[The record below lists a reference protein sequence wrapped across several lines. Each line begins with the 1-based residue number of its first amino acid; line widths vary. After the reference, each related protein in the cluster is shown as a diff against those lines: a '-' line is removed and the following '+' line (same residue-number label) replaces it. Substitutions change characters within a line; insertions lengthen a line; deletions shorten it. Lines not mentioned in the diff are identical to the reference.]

1 MASGCPCSAE
11 DRSRRVLMVRR
22 LHPAVS
28 MQSLLQTFGA
38 FGSITGCKVFTHKS
52 GRTAAATWLPC
63 SWQQCTTSSSS
74 NSINRSSSSW
84 LV

>member
-52 GRTAAATWLPC
+52 GSEL
-63 SWQQCTTSSSS
+63 
-74 NSINRSSSSW
+74 RSSSRHSASALAW
-84 LV
+84 A

>member
-1 MASGCPCSAE
+1 MLILCCCYSAE

-38 FGSITGCKVFTHKS
+38 FGSITGCKV
-52 GRTAAATWLPC
+52 RTDTFFGPQLSQLLAT
-63 SWQQCTTSSSS
+63 QQYSHRDSMGVITSS
-74 NSINRSSSSW
+74 
-84 LV
+84 VG